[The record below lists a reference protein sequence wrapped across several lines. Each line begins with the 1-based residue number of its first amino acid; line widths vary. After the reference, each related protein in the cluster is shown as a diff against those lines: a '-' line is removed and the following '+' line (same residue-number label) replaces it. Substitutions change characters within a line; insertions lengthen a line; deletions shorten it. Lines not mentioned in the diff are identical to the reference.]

1 LYRDNNRAD
10 INSDTL
16 GGRKMNDKK
25 YIAKITTVNKEIY
38 TILLEEK
45 GFRLLDFLDGEG
57 LIQGVVTITSF
68 DDEDIEDFT

>member
-1 LYRDNNRAD
+1 
-10 INSDTL
+10 
-16 GGRKMNDKK
+16 MNDEK

-57 LIQGVVTITSF
+57 LIQGTVAITSYN
-68 DDEDIEDFT
+68 DMDIEDFT